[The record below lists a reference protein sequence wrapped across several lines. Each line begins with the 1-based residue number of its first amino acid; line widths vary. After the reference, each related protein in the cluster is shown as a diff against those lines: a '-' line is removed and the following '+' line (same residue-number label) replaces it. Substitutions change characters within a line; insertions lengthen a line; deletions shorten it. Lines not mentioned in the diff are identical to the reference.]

1 MTTEQEPGG
10 QEDFVLPVI
19 FLGREIYARMPTAE
33 QLLVWRRTVNRLT
46 DAPID
51 ASWNGSEVLTALE
64 RLLKIINSLMANK
77 ADIEWLDDQF
87 LLGAIDFQKLAPF
100 VTLVADKFAEAAE
113 AEGNRETRR
122 AATKKAT
129 AKKAIRKKATTS

>member
-1 MTTEQEPGG
+1 
-10 QEDFVLPVI
+10 
-19 FLGREIYARMPTAE
+19 
-33 QLLVWRRTVNRLT
+33 
-46 DAPID
+46 
-51 ASWNGSEVLTALE
+51 
-64 RLLKIINSLMANK
+64 MANK